1 MRCAVFH
8 DSDWIDR
15 SNSEVFKM
23 GKDISVFNNNT
34 QSNDGR
40 FRYSYFRR
48 FAACFVFNIWGL
60 VLWKIEF

>member
-48 FAACFVFNIWGL
+48 FAACFVFNI
-60 VLWKIEF
+60 